1 MFLALDRNVVLKE
14 SNAKRIL
21 HVLSILN
28 QTDHLI
34 GITGYEA
41 QGIVDFDKFHFL
53 SSFFLGYFLFYLYIM
68 HFPCHSEKDFFV
80 HKYRRFLL
88 LYYLHFC
95 KCCILHCILQKV
107 LHFAYGTVLATET

>member
-14 SNAKRIL
+14 PNAKRIL

-53 SSFFLGYFLFYLYIM
+53 SLFLSAIVYSLSAPSSPILKYF
-68 HFPCHSEKDFFV
+68 
-80 HKYRRFLL
+80 RFW
-88 LYYLHFC
+88 
-95 KCCILHCILQKV
+95 
-107 LHFAYGTVLATET
+107 